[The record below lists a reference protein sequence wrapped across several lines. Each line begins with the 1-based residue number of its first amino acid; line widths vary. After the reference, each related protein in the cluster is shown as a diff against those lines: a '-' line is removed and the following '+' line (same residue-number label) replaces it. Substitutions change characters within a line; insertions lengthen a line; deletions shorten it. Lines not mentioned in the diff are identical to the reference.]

1 VRRAVRVLVLAAGL
15 SGCGGVTWINDL
27 ATSPDGKH
35 VVVVGA
41 RYQKHMLS
49 PPSVDRPMRWLCNR
63 DGSGALQCTA
73 DKTPLPQPK

>member
-1 VRRAVRVLVLAAGL
+1 MIRRAALAALL
-15 SGCGGVTWINDL
+15 SLGGCGGVTWINDV

-41 RYQKHMLS
+41 RFQKNMFS
-49 PPSVDRPMRWLCNR
+49 GPSVDKPMRWLCER
-63 DGSGALQCTA
+63 DGAGALRCTA